1 MNIRPATREDVP
13 ACVTMIEARR
23 QIYETYEPR
32 FWKKA
37 ANSPALTQGWFS
49 HLFGDEKILSLVADD
64 GTALA
69 GFLIA
74 ANVPAPPVF
83 DPGGP
88 TALID
93 DFYVKSDDLW
103 LTAGAALLD
112 AAKAALKERGYA
124 QIVVVGVQRDDAKN
138 ALLTRTDLSLAS
150 NWWTAG
156 L

>member
-1 MNIRPATREDVP
+1 MNIRPATTDDVP
-13 ACVTMIEARR
+13 ACVAIIEARR
-23 QIYETYEPR
+23 DLYQTFEPR
-32 FWKKA
+32 FWNKS
-37 ANSPALTQGWFS
+37 ANSGALSQGWFS
-49 HLFGDEKILSLVADD
+49 HLFGNEKVLSLVAED
-64 GTALA
+64 GAALA

-74 ANVPAPPVF
+74 SNAPAPPVF

-93 DFYVKSDDLW
+93 DFYVRSDDLW
-103 LTAGAALLD
+103 LTTGAALLD
-112 AAKAALKERGYA
+112 AARAALKERGFA

-138 ALLTRTDLSLAS
+138 ALLTRADLSLAS

>member
-1 MNIRPATREDVP
+1 MNIRPATRDDVP
-13 ACVTMIEARR
+13 ACVAIIEARR
-23 QIYETYEPR
+23 DLYQTFEPR
-32 FWKKA
+32 FWNKSP
-37 ANSPALTQGWFS
+37 NSGALTQGWFS
-49 HLFGDEKILSLVADD
+49 HLFGDAKVLSLVADD
-64 GTALA
+64 GGELA

-93 DFYVKSDDLW
+93 DFYVKSDGLW
-103 LTAGAALLD
+103 VTAGAALLD
-112 AAKAALKERGYA
+112 AARAALKAGGYA

-138 ALLTRTDLSLAS
+138 ALLRRTDLSLAS